1 MIGRQNMDVKSATR
15 APAELL
21 RRILEL
27 KEHL

>member
-1 MIGRQNMDVKSATR
+1 MADNYPTR
-15 APAELL
+15 TPAELL

>member
-1 MIGRQNMDVKSATR
+1 MIGRQEMDVKSVTR
-15 APAELL
+15 SPAELL

>member
-1 MIGRQNMDVKSATR
+1 MIGRQDMDVKSAAR
-15 APAELL
+15 PPAELL